1 MFKNK
6 LIKLF
11 LMLGVILFGLVCT
24 GCHNSK
30 EKVNVDFRM
39 GTETEIVTIEK
50 GTVITNDI
58 IPFKDNLENIELYY
72 DDNKSNK
79 YNDEPIQEDITIY
92 AYMKGNGEI
101 EITEEQIREDYLKY
115 AHLHG
120 KENLTIDD
128 IQIVNN
134 YGQYDD
140 MVIVRIG
147 WGGFC
152 VITPMIFGGLMQVGG
167 FYLRIDFP
175 DTNIPLVYK
184 DGNFYELGDAYYKE
198 GIITRKALIQLKNQI
213 EGSSKE

>member
-1 MFKNK
+1 F
-6 LIKLF
+6 
-11 LMLGVILFGLVCT
+11 T
-24 GCHNSK
+24 GSLK
-30 EKVNVDFRM
+30 
-39 GTETEIVTIEK
+39 
-50 GTVITNDI
+50 
-58 IPFKDNLENIELYY
+58 NIELYY
-72 DDNKSNK
+72 DDNKVKK

-101 EITEEQIREDYLKY
+101 EITEDQIKEDYLKY

-140 MVIVRIG
+140 VVIVRMNNF
-147 WGGFC
+147 GFC
-152 VITPMIFGGLMQVGG
+152 VITPMIFGLMQVGG

-184 DGNFYELGDAYYKE
+184 DGNFYELGDAYYEE